1 MKQAIKFLAFVLVMA
16 TLAFIPPKHHITGRW
31 MEHNPDGSKA
41 YVDFNSTGTFNEYS
55 KGKLIHK
62 GNYKFND
69 PVISI
74 SGKKDG
80 CGDGYWAKYKF
91 TFYGNDSVSLSAIED
106 SCTPRRESV
115 NGGGL
120 RRLKKDK

>member
-1 MKQAIKFLAFVLVMA
+1 MKQAIKFLAVVSVMA
-16 TLAFIPPKHHITGRW
+16 TSAFIPPKHHITGRW

-41 YVDFNSTGTFNEYS
+41 YVDFNSAGTFNEYS

-80 CGDGYWAKYKF
+80 CGDGYWAKYKL
-91 TFYGNDSVSLSAIED
+91 TFHGNDSIAVTAIED

-115 NGGGL
+115 NGSGL
-120 RRLKKDK
+120 SRIKRSK